1 MCTRV
6 CKWNAFLRF
15 FHGKHA
21 DGVESRK
28 RAITM
33 FAAENSQWKRTCS
46 AVVEIVRSRAR
57 FTQLTNHYG
66 GGLGISVCYVARW
79 KTNVFRERWLVGGTA
94 NSGKEECLFISNR
107 MLIQL
112 SKSQSKRRYLTIC
125 EVCFTM

>member
-1 MCTRV
+1 MECVFALFPRKTRGWRWIAETSDYHV
-6 CKWNAFLRF
+6 C
-15 FHGKHA
+15 
-21 DGVESRK
+21 SRK
-28 RAITM
+28 
-33 FAAENSQWKRTCS
+33 FAVETDGLCS

-125 EVCFTM
+125 EVCFTMWYDI

>member
-1 MCTRV
+1 MECVFALFPRKTRGWRWIAETSDYHV
-6 CKWNAFLRF
+6 C
-15 FHGKHA
+15 
-21 DGVESRK
+21 SRK
-28 RAITM
+28 
-33 FAAENSQWKRTCS
+33 FAVETDGLCS

-79 KTNVFRERWLVGGTA
+79 KTNVFRERWLVGETA

-125 EVCFTM
+125 EVCFTMWYDI

>member
-1 MCTRV
+1 MECVFALFPRKTRGWRWIAETSDYHV
-6 CKWNAFLRF
+6 C
-15 FHGKHA
+15 
-21 DGVESRK
+21 SRK
-28 RAITM
+28 
-33 FAAENSQWKRTCS
+33 FAVETDGLCS

-94 NSGKEECLFISNR
+94 NLGKEECLFISNR

-125 EVCFTM
+125 EVCFTMWYDI

>member
-1 MCTRV
+1 MECVFALFPRKTRGWRWIAETSDYHV
-6 CKWNAFLRF
+6 C
-15 FHGKHA
+15 
-21 DGVESRK
+21 SRK
-28 RAITM
+28 
-33 FAAENSQWKRTCS
+33 FAVETDGLCS
-46 AVVEIVRSRAR
+46 ALWKSYDRAHVLRSWQII
-57 FTQLTNHYG
+57 T

-125 EVCFTM
+125 EVCFTMWYDI